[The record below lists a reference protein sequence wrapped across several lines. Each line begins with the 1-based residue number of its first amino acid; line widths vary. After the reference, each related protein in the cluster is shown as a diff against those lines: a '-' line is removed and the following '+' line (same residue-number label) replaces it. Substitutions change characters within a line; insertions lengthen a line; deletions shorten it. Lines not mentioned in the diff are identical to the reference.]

1 MFGIMIATHGQ
12 MAAGIRNA
20 AEMIMGKQEYFEIV
34 SLLAGDSLE
43 GMGEKMIRTIEGMGT
58 KENII
63 FVDLPGATPNNSA
76 LLVSSEHDGW
86 RVITG
91 VNLVMVLEGLALRST
106 PCVENLDSFVDR
118 LCQAGRES
126 ISAVTVN

>member
-86 RVITG
+86 RAITG

-106 PCVENLDSFVDR
+106 PGVENLDSFVDR
-118 LCQAGRES
+118 LCKAGRES
-126 ISAVTVN
+126 IGAVTVN

>member
-106 PCVENLDSFVDR
+106 PGVENLDSFVDR